1 MTNLSDFDDILVEPA
16 KPVASSVT
24 EPCCVEKSSIQLLNQ
39 TGTIPSQPPQSAL
52 PPKLVNF
59 AGPQYLRKKEM
70 PSHRLI
76 AEYAARGFQANEI
89 SELVGRHKV
98 TVADLLKQPHS
109 QQYIADEVRR
119 VASEDERVVTV
130 IKDNVVRAVEALA
143 DIVGDESKKASDR
156 IAAANA
162 LLDRRYGKAA
172 QPISRNSGVNLDEL
186 SDADLAQMARETSST
201 GTNK

>member
-24 EPCCVEKSSIQLLNQ
+24 EPCCVENSSIQLLNQ
-39 TGTIPSQPPQSAL
+39 TSSNPSKGASAP

-70 PSHRLI
+70 PSHRLM
-76 AEYAARGFQANEI
+76 AELAARGYQANEI
-89 SELVGRHKV
+89 AEIVGRHKV
-98 TVADLLKQPHS
+98 TVADVLKQPHG
-109 QQYIADEVRR
+109 QQFIADEVRR

-143 DIVGDESKKASDR
+143 EIVSSETVKASDR

-172 QPISRNSGVNLDEL
+172 QPISRNSGVNLDDL
-186 SDADLAQMARETSST
+186 SDADLAEMARETSST